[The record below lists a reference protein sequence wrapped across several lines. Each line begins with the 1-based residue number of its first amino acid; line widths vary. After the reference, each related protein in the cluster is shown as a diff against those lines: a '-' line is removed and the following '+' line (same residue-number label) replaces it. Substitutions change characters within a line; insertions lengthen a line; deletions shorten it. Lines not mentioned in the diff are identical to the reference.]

1 VGPSQQL
8 RITVTLCLRRLH
20 LCPMMPVVSSLTRKA
35 LPTTSKV
42 MRSPIAMTPHPKI
55 QCRQEPSK
63 RGMSTTR
70 VLMLETCQ
78 ATYTS
83 NISSLRPYNQR
94 GMLTI
99 ITRMVGGT
107 FKGAHKALTTRHSVS
122 SMQTQV
128 YYPAEGMRG
137 RPR

>member
-1 VGPSQQL
+1 
-8 RITVTLCLRRLH
+8 
-20 LCPMMPVVSSLTRKA
+20 MMPVVSSLTRKA

-70 VLMLETCQ
+70 VHMLETCPV
-78 ATYTS
+78 THTS
-83 NISSLRPYNQR
+83 NISSLHRFNQR
-94 GMLTI
+94 DILTT

-107 FKGAHKALTTRHSVS
+107 FKGAHKGLTIRPSVS
-122 SMQTQV
+122 SMQTLGHCPV
-128 YYPAEGMRG
+128 EGMRG
-137 RPR
+137 RLRSHGLATQSKTNSLTITSRS